1 MKKIFLVFL
10 CLLTACKTTPAPA
23 ESPSASPEVNDSEP
37 TETEVTM
44 TEQNRLNPV
53 IDTTYG
59 GFALRWNNPDH
70 YPTRIILQ
78 KVNSD
83 QTAKDLYTAET
94 NHNYQQCWDIVGWA
108 AQENDYYGDMRFL
121 VQETD
126 AQGKILK
133 EEPTEVFACT
143 DFFPEEKTKSISGQ
157 TVKYISY
164 TAGQSSSMVAGYPA
178 GTMSNC
184 TVYHFRDEYT
194 FSATYW
200 KDNFTSKEIE
210 KNLTEK
216 DWNEV
221 LQYLEGGQLIR
232 KKIHDPDFIV
242 LDGGHP
248 ESLQV
253 HTEEMTRLDERFYE
267 YELVK
272 DKKEALLQW
281 MTEKCK

>member
-1 MKKIFLVFL
+1 MKKLLLVFL
-10 CLLTACKTTPAPA
+10 GLLTACHVTNTPAETA
-23 ESPSASPEVNDSEP
+23 SASPEVIVSEP
-37 TETEVTM
+37 AETEVPM
-44 TEQNRLNPV
+44 TDQNRLNPV

-59 GFALRWNNPDH
+59 GFALRWNNPDN

-78 KVNSD
+78 RVEPD
-83 QTAKDLYTAET
+83 QSVQDLYTVET
-94 NHNYQQCWDIVGWA
+94 NHNYQQCWDIVGYA
-108 AQENDYYGDMRFL
+108 AQKHDYYGNMQFL
-121 VQETD
+121 LQETD

-164 TAGQSSSMVAGYPA
+164 TSGQSSSMIAGYPA

-194 FSATYW
+194 FTATYW
-200 KDNFTSKEIE
+200 IKDFTSKEIE
-210 KNLTEK
+210 KKLTEK

-232 KKIHDPDFIV
+232 KKISDPDFIV

-248 ESLQV
+248 ECLQV
-253 HTEEMTRLDERFYE
+253 NTEEMTRLEERFYD
-267 YELVK
+267 YEPEK
-272 DKKEALLQW
+272 DKKEALIQW
-281 MTEKCK
+281 MINKCK

>member
-1 MKKIFLVFL
+1 MKKLLLVFL
-10 CLLTACKTTPAPA
+10 GLLAACKITNTPAETASATPEVKESAPA
-23 ESPSASPEVNDSEP
+23 E
-37 TETEVTM
+37 TEVPM
-44 TEQNRLNPV
+44 TDQDRLNPV

-59 GFALRWNNPDH
+59 GFALRWNNPDN
-70 YPTRIILQ
+70 YPVRIILQ
-78 KVNSD
+78 RVDPD
-83 QTAKDLYTAET
+83 QSVQDLYTVET
-94 NHNYQQCWDIVGWA
+94 NHSYLQCWDIVGYA
-108 AQENDYYGDMRFL
+108 AQKNDYYGNMRFL
-121 VQETD
+121 LQETD

-133 EEPTEVFACT
+133 EEPAEVFACT

-164 TAGQSSSMVAGYPA
+164 TCGQSSSMTAGYPA

-194 FSATYW
+194 FTATYW
-200 KDNFTSKEIE
+200 VKDFTSKEIE
-210 KNLTEK
+210 KKLTEK

-232 KKIHDPDFIV
+232 KKISDPDFVI

-253 HTEEMTRLDERFYE
+253 NTEEMTRLEERFYD
-267 YELVK
+267 YEPEK
-272 DKKEALLQW
+272 DKKEALIQW
-281 MTEKCK
+281 MTNKCK